1 MQQRLLY
8 LNPREDGKYRRRM
21 ENCMLTN
28 TKHDGLKSVA
38 QALPSFPSPVQV
50 LARLA
55 NLLAVWERR
64 ARERKALAEM
74 SNHMLNDLGISRVD
88 GPVQNLSHI

>member
-1 MQQRLLY
+1 
-8 LNPREDGKYRRRM
+8 
-21 ENCMLTN
+21 MLTN
-28 TKHDGLKSVA
+28 STKTGFRGVA

-55 NLLAVWERR
+55 DLLAVWERR

-74 SNHMLNDLGISRVD
+74 SNHMLKDLGISRLDAQREADKAFWRV
-88 GPVQNLSHI
+88 